1 MMYQTLPSD
10 NLAVKGYCC
19 LNIFIPIFIL
29 SLIRNINSTDP
40 VFSYVVECSVI
51 KQYNYFIRNHKFTSL
66 RFAAFLHYIG
76 IM

>member
-19 LNIFIPIFIL
+19 LNIFIPTFIL
-29 SLIRNINSTDP
+29 SLIRNINPIDL
-40 VFSYVVECSVI
+40 VFSYVVEHNVI
-51 KQYNYFIRNHKFTSL
+51 KQYNYFIRNHKFTSS
-66 RFAAFLHYIG
+66 RFAAFLHFIG